1 MLIIL
6 GRLVLVIL
14 IAFVILYI
22 VSLYMLVKFK
32 VDDAPLESDLVIVVY
47 GDEVSFMKA
56 REFVS
61 DGFVKTEKVLICDRN
76 SDVRGLNPSDTLVED
91 EKVNL
96 FLKAHN
102 VYEMMGVHDFE
113 SAIIVTPDYQMLRV
127 QNAFKR
133 MNQEFKLNFVS
144 SYQTVDGVS
153 VPWFKA
159 REAWALGVRESLRYI
174 RHVMSYTFTN

>member
-1 MLIIL
+1 MLIIM
-6 GRLVLVIL
+6 GRLVVVIL
-14 IAFVILYI
+14 IAALVLFL
-22 VSLYMLVKFK
+22 VSLYMLVTFK
-32 VDDAPLESDLVIVVY
+32 VDDAPVESDLVIVVY
-47 GDEVSFMKA
+47 GDEASFTKAQELVS
-56 REFVS
+56 S
-61 DGFVKTEKVLICDRN
+61 GFVTSSKVLICDRDIDLQE
-76 SDVRGLNPSDTLVED
+76 SDAKEILIED
-91 EKVNL
+91 EEVNL

-102 VYEMMGVHDFE
+102 VYEMIGSHDFE